1 MEIVIATCLIVV
13 GLTIGLLG
21 LGLFRLMLPLAGF
34 IVGGIVGFTGI
45 QGIFGTGVTST
56 TIAVLVACVFG
67 LVLALLSYAFFN
79 VALVVLVGLAFSS
92 LFTLLAVALGL
103 SANGFVVF
111 MLSVAG
117 FIIGAQL
124 ALSAPLLGASLVSLV
139 TALVG
144 TGLVLA
150 GLFVLGSS
158 VSVAELHANGVIAT
172 VAERVSNSFWWLLV
186 WIASAVIMRTVQLSS
201 LLAELFP
208 EELSYHEKYVNNKE
222 K

>member
-56 TIAVLVACVFG
+56 TIAVLVACVLG

-144 TGLVLA
+144 AGLVLA

-201 LLAELFP
+201 LFAELFP
-208 EELSYHEKYVNNKE
+208 EELSYHEEARK
-222 K
+222 